1 MDPVGGAA
9 ALRGGAG
16 EVSRGISCGDADAG
30 LQGRAAGLA
39 AGLQEAA
46 SASRHEALPVCGL
59 IWCCQASLDGIVGG
73 GLDLQHLTCNRVTRA
88 DRGCSSKGRL
98 SNHNQSF
105 GCGCQVDMPT

>member
-9 ALRGGAG
+9 LWSCAG

-46 SASRHEALPVCGL
+46 SASHHEALPVYGLVCCG
-59 IWCCQASLDGIVGG
+59 QASLDGVVGG
-73 GLDLQHLTCNRVTRA
+73 GLDLQHLTCNRVTSRQGA
-88 DRGCSSKGRL
+88 AAGAGKPQPKFWMRVSG
-98 SNHNQSF
+98 
-105 GCGCQVDMPT
+105 